1 MNAPARTLLPLAGLL
16 LGACVATPPPPEEL
30 AARELSFARPGV
42 TTLRDAVLALG
53 HPSAWYEDRGVVTW
67 WATWNPREE
76 RFAPVVT
83 DPRTDHGASVLESPG
98 RYSLVLCFDDGGVL
112 QDLTVVDVRD

>member
-1 MNAPARTLLPLAGLL
+1 MTVRAGPLLGLTGLL

-42 TTLRDAVLALG
+42 TTRRDAILALG
-53 HPSAWYEDRGVVTW
+53 HPSAWYENRGVVTW
-67 WATWNPREE
+67 WASWDPREE

-83 DPRTDHGASVLESPG
+83 EPRADHGASVLEPPG
-98 RYSLVLCFDDGGVL
+98 DYSLVLCFDREGVL
-112 QDLTVVDVRD
+112 QDLTVVHVRD